1 MGSPSPSLISST
13 MHTFVLLSIVSLA
26 CGAPMPEGEEAPV
39 AVEAEAPAAVE
50 EEVHAAL
57 PYIHD
62 ATGDVAEVYVHEEIP
77 AVDEEIAAEAYVYE
91 DMPPEIPA
99 VEEEIAAE
107 PYVHEEISAEVY
119 EHDATGDAAE
129 PYIHEDIAAEVY
141 THGEPVV
148 PAGVAPIT
156 YTVGHP
162 TAGLIPIASYAGVYA
177 GHTLTYP
184 YAAYPYAVYHT
195 PTGCVNNV
203 GSVLR

>member
-1 MGSPSPSLISST
+1 MKFL
-13 MHTFVLLSIVSLA
+13 VLLSIVSLA

-39 AVEAEAPAAVE
+39 AVEAAAE
-50 EEVHAAL
+50 EEFAAE
-57 PYIHD
+57 PYVHD
-62 ATGDVAEVYVHEEIP
+62 ATGDVAEPYVHEEIP
-77 AVDEEIAAEAYVYE
+77 AE
-91 DMPPEIPA
+91 DVEIPA

-141 THGEPVV
+141 THEEPVV
-148 PAGVAPIT
+148 PAAVAPVT
-156 YTVGHP
+156 YTVSHP
-162 TAGLIPIASYAGVYA
+162 TAGVIPIASYAGVYA

-203 GSVLR
+203 GSVVPCA